1 MPLVVAMSV
10 KGKEIGRSIVASVPI
25 SVVDLYDIFISEE
38 QSTPSTS
45 SMLPLQ
51 CSG

>member
-1 MPLVVAMSV
+1 MPCIVAMSV
-10 KGKEIGRSIVASVPI
+10 KSKEIGRSIVVSVPI
-25 SVVDLYDIFISEE
+25 SVVDLYDIFISEK